1 MLTRSADPRFG
12 NSMNIKS
19 LFSAQRCGAGR
30 IALLAGLALAGLTG
44 GAAPTS
50 AQVVDSQ
57 FLPPGEAFKVEAVAE
72 SADRIRV
79 DFLVTPGYYLYRHR
93 MSFAIDTASGNTAA
107 GSVAATLGAADIPA
121 GEEKEDEFFGRQQV
135 FNEAVSV
142 TVPVSRAPGGA
153 LELPL
158 VVGLQGCA
166 DAGLCYP
173 PEKRRMKVMLPATT
187 GTATAGPPPRD
198 ASGGA
203 ATGGATGSFVSEQ
216 DRLASLI
223 RDGRLP
229 LVLATFFG
237 LGLLLAFTP
246 CVLPMVPILSGIIAG
261 QGSSVTPKRAFTLS
275 LAYVLGMAVTNTLA
289 GVAAA
294 AAGQQVQALFQKPWI
309 IVLFALFFVVMALS
323 MFGLF
328 TIQVPAALQT
338 RLSDASNRRRAGTLG
353 GVAAMGALSALIVS
367 ACVAPPLF
375 AALAVIAQTGDMLR
389 GGSALFAMSLGMGV
403 PLLAVGASAG
413 RLLPKAGAWMDTVK
427 QFFGVLLLA
436 VAVWMLARILQERVT
451 LALWAVPTLAGAWL
465 LWRWRPSIGESTGAG
480 AGARRNAARI
490 AGLLLGAWGLTMLI
504 GAALGGRDPL
514 APIPQLAREAKGLE
528 FRNIKGTDG
537 LDRELAAA
545 AAAGRPVMLDFYADW
560 CVSCKEMERY
570 TFTDP
575 AVQQALT
582 GAVLLKADVTANDA
596 ADQALLQ
603 RFGIFGP
610 PTIAFWGPDG
620 RERTQYRVVGFMKAG
635 EFAAVAA
642 QATGSTPVTAGSA
655 P

>member
-1 MLTRSADPRFG
+1 
-12 NSMNIKS
+12 MNLK
-19 LFSAQRCGAGR
+19 R
-30 IALLAGLALAGLTG
+30 IFPALREKLSCIAALGGLALLALSPVGD
-44 GAAPTS
+44 
-50 AQVVDSQ
+50 AQVLDSK
-57 FLPPGEAFKVEAVAE
+57 FLPPSEAFRVEATAE
-72 SADRIRV
+72 GADRLRV

-93 MSFAIDTASGNTAA
+93 MSFAIDAGDAA
-107 GSVAATLGAADIPA
+107 TVAATLGAPDIPA

-135 FNEAVSV
+135 FHQAVSV
-142 TVPVSRAPGGA
+142 TIPVSRAPGGA
-153 LELPL
+153 LEIPL

-173 PEKRRMKVMLPATT
+173 PEKRRLKVVMPAAS
-187 GTATAGPPPRD
+187 GNATAGPPPS
-198 ASGGA
+198 ATTAG
-203 ATGGATGSFVSEQ
+203 ATGGFVSEQ
-216 DRLASLI
+216 DRLAALI

-261 QGSSVTPKRAFTLS
+261 QGSTVTTKRAFTLS

-289 GVAAA
+289 GIAAA

-328 TIQVPAALQT
+328 TIQVPAALQS
-338 RLSDASNRRRAGTLG
+338 RLADASNRRRAGTLG

-375 AALAVIAQTGDMLR
+375 AALAVIAQTGDLVR
-389 GGSALFAMSLGMGV
+389 GGSVLFAMSLGMGV

-413 RLLPKAGAWMDTVK
+413 RLLPTAGAWMETVK
-427 QFFGVLLLA
+427 KIFGVLLLA
-436 VAVWMLARILQERVT
+436 VAVWMLARILPERTT
-451 LALWAVPTLAGAWL
+451 LALWAVPAL
-465 LWRWRPSIGESTGAG
+465 IGAG
-480 AGARRNAARI
+480 VLWGLRAATAAGWAARI
-490 AGLLLGAWGLTMLI
+490 VGLLLGAWGLTMLV

-528 FRNIKGTDG
+528 FRSIKGTDG

-570 TFTDP
+570 TFTDE
-575 AVQQALT
+575 AVKQSLA

-610 PTIAFWGPDG
+610 PTIAFWSADG
-620 RERTQYRVVGFMKAG
+620 TERTQYRVVGFMKAA
-635 EFAAVAA
+635 EFAAIAT
-642 QATGSTPVTAGSA
+642 QATRSQPVTAGST
-655 P
+655 PGSTP

>member
-1 MLTRSADPRFG
+1 M
-12 NSMNIKS
+12 
-19 LFSAQRCGAGR
+19 
-30 IALLAGLALAGLTG
+30 
-44 GAAPTS
+44 
-50 AQVVDSQ
+50 
-57 FLPPGEAFKVEAVAE
+57 
-72 SADRIRV
+72 
-79 DFLVTPGYYLYRHR
+79 
-93 MSFAIDTASGNTAA
+93 
-107 GSVAATLGAADIPA
+107 
-121 GEEKEDEFFGRQQV
+121 
-135 FNEAVSV
+135 
-142 TVPVSRAPGGA
+142 
-153 LELPL
+153 
-158 VVGLQGCA
+158 
-166 DAGLCYP
+166 
-173 PEKRRMKVMLPATT
+173 
-187 GTATAGPPPRD
+187 
-198 ASGGA
+198 
-203 ATGGATGSFVSEQ
+203 GGATGGFVSEQ

-338 RLSDASNRRRAGTLG
+338 RLSDASNRQRAGTLG

-436 VAVWMLARILQERVT
+436 VAVWMLARILPERVT
-451 LALWAVPTLAGAWL
+451 LALWAVPALAGAWL
-465 LWRWRPSIGESTGAG
+465 LWRWRPSTGASTGPG
-480 AGARRNAARI
+480 TGVGARGGATRI

-528 FRNIKGTDG
+528 FRSIKGTDG

-575 AVQQALT
+575 KVQQALA

-620 RERTQYRVVGFMKAG
+620 RERTQYRVVGFMKAA